1 MNQTIAVL
9 LDDRDD
15 RFDSAGYLLRL
26 LLKTWESAGAT
37 VIVLRGTKTLTPADV
52 IIPHLDLTITP
63 PEYSQFLQS
72 YPVAINR
79 RLVDISKSTISSNI
93 LSRGDS
99 YSGEVIVKTNCN
111 YGGVPESRLKP
122 PAAARSLPHRVR
134 DKVSSMLRGKR
145 AAEDAWWRSIDSMKS
160 GDYPIFPSLAAVPS
174 GVFDNKHL
182 VAEKFLPERD
192 RNDYCLRYCY
202 FFGDRAINFLLRS
215 KHPVVKGTNTFSC
228 DETAAPPELD
238 ATRRRLGLDYGKLD
252 YVLRDGHVVL
262 FDVNRTPASAAL
274 ERYQLTTRVVTHL
287 AAGLSS
293 LLASAMPPAPSSTIT
308 GTTPSVAALPPH
320 G

>member
-1 MNQTIAVL
+1 MHQTIAVL

-26 LLKTWESAGAT
+26 LLKSWESAGAT
-37 VIVLRGTKTLTPADV
+37 VIVLRGTKTFTPADV
-52 IIPHLDLTITP
+52 IIPHLDLTVMP
-63 PEYSQFLQS
+63 PEYFQFLQR
-72 YPVAINR
+72 YPVAVNR
-79 RLVDISKSTISSNI
+79 GLLDISKSAISSNL

-99 YSGEVIVKTNCN
+99 YGGEVIVKTNCN

-122 PAAARSLPHRVR
+122 PPAARSLPDRVR
-134 DKVSSMLRGKR
+134 TKVSSLLRGKR

-192 RNDYCLRYCY
+192 GSDYCLRYCY
-202 FFGDRAINFLLRS
+202 FFGDRQINFLLRS
-215 KHPVVKGTNTFSC
+215 KHPVVKGSNTYSC

-238 ATRRRLGLDYGKLD
+238 AMRRRLGLDYGKLD
-252 YVLRDGHVVL
+252 YVLRDDQVVL

-274 ERYQLTTRVVTHL
+274 ERYQLTAKVVTHL
-287 AAGLSS
+287 AGGLVPTLAPALNPAPPSS
-293 LLASAMPPAPSSTIT
+293 LT
-308 GTTPSVAALPPH
+308 GTTPSVAALPPR